1 VLINALHNYI
11 WEIRSRHNGRHL
23 TAHETESTF
32 LHIAHA
38 LNAWQTAWKA
48 THHHSLERP
57 NPSGRGPLSA
67 DSIPLLDLAFVK
79 LFVNLGRSKEAFWSR
94 DFVVMAEEL
103 ARGVEIVQ
111 HADASPE
118 TPDERSLSNARG
130 NSLEAMHGN
139 NGASHTH
146 LRQSQATSSVYTSK
160 RERHLR
166 KAAFYAADSL
176 LIASKRNLTFADA
189 VSHELPIQSAM
200 CFFDC
205 SQVLAEWACTVQ
217 ERVGRYLGILGQADI
232 DYTQVPAIMLL
243 ETEDVGLLGKIQHI
257 CVMLEEKML
266 RHADMLIALEPSMN
280 HTNALPNLSKCG
292 LGSKILKVVGYMLEK
307 AAVWPVTHVMANA
320 LEMQATY
327 MVRHG
332 ESSIPPQPESGPE
345 TALQ

>member
-1 VLINALHNYI
+1 
-11 WEIRSRHNGRHL
+11 
-23 TAHETESTF
+23 
-32 LHIAHA
+32 
-38 LNAWQTAWKA
+38 
-48 THHHSLERP
+48 
-57 NPSGRGPLSA
+57 
-67 DSIPLLDLAFVK
+67 
-79 LFVNLGRSKEAFWSR
+79 
-94 DFVVMAEEL
+94 
-103 ARGVEIVQ
+103 
-111 HADASPE
+111 
-118 TPDERSLSNARG
+118 
-130 NSLEAMHGN
+130 
-139 NGASHTH
+139 
-146 LRQSQATSSVYTSK
+146 
-160 RERHLR
+160 
-166 KAAFYAADSL
+166 
-176 LIASKRNLTFADA
+176 
-189 VSHELPIQSAM
+189 M

-217 ERVGRYLGILGQADI
+217 ERVGTCLGILGQADI